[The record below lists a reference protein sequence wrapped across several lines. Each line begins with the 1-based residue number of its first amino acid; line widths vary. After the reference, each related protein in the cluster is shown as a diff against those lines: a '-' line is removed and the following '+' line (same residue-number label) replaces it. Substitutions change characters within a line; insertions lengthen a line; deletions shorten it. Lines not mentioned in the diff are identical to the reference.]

1 MQNEGCSR
9 DFVAIYD
16 GPYRRATDW
25 LATYCGSG
33 NPQKV
38 RTTGNQMRIE
48 FKTDPEATF
57 NGFRALYRSF
67 DPQAG
72 TKLQWHR

>member
-48 FKTDPEATF
+48 FKTDQRHLQRIPRSLSE
-57 NGFRALYRSF
+57 FRSTSRY
-67 DPQAG
+67 
-72 TKLQWHR
+72 KLQWHR